1 MPSFWR
7 GVLAFLIGS
16 AGVALAFFGAL
27 EEWHGKALLALGGLL
42 LGTLLVASFRVAPN
56 DV

>member
-42 LGTLLVASFRVAPN
+42 LGTLLVASFRVAP
-56 DV
+56 DDI